1 VYVVLFTV
9 TLLIVV
15 EMRDRVDPGVLEASL
30 ENHFDFLKVVIWFIL
45 CVTVITSMLI
55 VLEYF
60 SVKIKIKIKN
70 KVKDYN
76 TNNLSLYPN
85 LWPKKSATRGDQHIN
100 LYDKLVCKSLQEAV
114 AAVILTSNFVK
125 NCWPPTH
132 MGHQMIEYRE
142 SRSEVHLL
150 VGRY

>member
-1 VYVVLFTV
+1 
-9 TLLIVV
+9 
-15 EMRDRVDPGVLEASL
+15 MRDRVDPGVLEASL

-60 SVKIKIKIKN
+60 SVKIKIKIKI

-85 LWPKKSATRGDQHIN
+85 LWPKKN
-100 LYDKLVCKSLQEAV
+100 LQRAV
-114 AAVILTSNFVK
+114 TS
-125 NCWPPTH
+125 T
-132 MGHQMIEYRE
+132 
-142 SRSEVHLL
+142 
-150 VGRY
+150 